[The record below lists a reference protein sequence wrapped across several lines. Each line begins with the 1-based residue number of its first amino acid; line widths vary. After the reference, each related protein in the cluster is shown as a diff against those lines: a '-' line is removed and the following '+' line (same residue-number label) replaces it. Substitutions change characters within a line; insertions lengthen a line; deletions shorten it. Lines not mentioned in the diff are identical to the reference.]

1 MICTCK
7 NSDLKKVQALEQSL
21 RKSKIEKNK
30 IWSPDKI
37 KLSIMHKGR
46 SKFNAILGCIHEH
59 HFYSSSCMCTQLLSL
74 VRLLVTLWTV
84 AHQAPLSM
92 GFSRQEYWSGLF
104 FPSPWDLPSPGVEHT
119 SLNLLHWPTDSLPLH
134 HLESLYSSPYSAF
147 WKFSLILSS
156 PWSLSVWE
164 HTPLLLFVKSHHI
177 RKRKCCFGI
186 PPKILILT

>member
-59 HFYSSSCMCTQLLSL
+59 HFYSSPCVCTQLLSL

-104 FPSPWDLPSPGVEHT
+104 CPLLGIFLTQG
-119 SLNLLHWPTDSLPLH
+119 LNLSFLHLLHWQADSLQLSHQKNPNKWLSH
-134 HLESLYSSPYSAF
+134 Y
-147 WKFSLILSS
+147 IL
-156 PWSLSVWE
+156 W
-164 HTPLLLFVKSHHI
+164 
-177 RKRKCCFGI
+177 
-186 PPKILILT
+186 